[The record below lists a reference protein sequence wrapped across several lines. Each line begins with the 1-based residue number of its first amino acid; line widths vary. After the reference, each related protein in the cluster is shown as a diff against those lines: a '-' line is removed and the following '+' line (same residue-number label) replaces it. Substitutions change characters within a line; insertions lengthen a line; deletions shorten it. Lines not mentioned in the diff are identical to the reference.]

1 MPRSANRSALAVIKL
16 SDFIAA
22 SIASSSDTCAVAM
35 LSTISLEIYLNAA
48 PARAPYA
55 AVLTDLPTAL
65 ESFSPCNK
73 SFVERKIKPAAAPP
87 NGPPANAAIVVSI
100 PTAKLALPGFALAQS
115 LIFLTPALILLSPSP
130 IFFLSSSNLAS
141 AFLIGPAC
149 CASLPSS
156 LIFASTFLARSTGNL
171 AAAPTAEPALPSA
184 VLLSPLAIAVSS
196 APLKIDCI

>member
-1 MPRSANRSALAVIKL
+1 MAVAKF

-22 SIASSSDTCAVAM
+22 SIASSSATCAVAM
-35 LSTISLEIYLNAA
+35 LSTISLEIYLNVA

-55 AVLTDLPTAL
+55 AVLSDLPTAP

-73 SFVERKIKPAAAPP
+73 SFVERSTKPAAAPP
-87 NGPPANAAIVVSI
+87 NGPPAKAATVVNI
-100 PTAKLALPGFALAQS
+100 PTAKLALPGFAFAQS
-115 LIFLTPALILLSPSP
+115 LTTFTPATTLLSLVP
-130 IFFLSSSNLAS
+130 IFFLSSSNFAS
-141 AFLIGPAC
+141 AFLIGPAF

-196 APLKIDCI
+196 APLKIACI